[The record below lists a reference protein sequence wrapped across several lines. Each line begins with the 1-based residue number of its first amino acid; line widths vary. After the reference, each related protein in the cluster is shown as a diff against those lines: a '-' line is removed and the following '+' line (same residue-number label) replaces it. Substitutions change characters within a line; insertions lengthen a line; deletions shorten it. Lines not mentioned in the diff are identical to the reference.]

1 MSDKVLSMQNL
12 IFGYKENRTVLNS
25 LSMQVEAHSITA
37 ILGPNGTGKTTLLN
51 TILGLLKP
59 QAGEI
64 HLNGQPISHYSRRE
78 LSKIISLVP
87 QFEYIPFNFT
97 VYEYILFG
105 RTPHM
110 GIFNMPSKEDRH
122 IASQVLESLY
132 IADLKHRPMQE
143 LSGGERQMVLLARAL
158 AQEPRVLLLDEPTSH
173 LDLSNTG
180 AILRILR
187 DLVKKDVTVVFTTH
201 DPQAAI
207 YSATHLILMLH
218 GQVLAAGAIN
228 DILTSEM
235 LSQTYGTSILVE
247 EVRDR
252 KVVLLP

>member
-1 MSDKVLSMQNL
+1 MSNVLLSMQDL
-12 IFGYKENRTVLNS
+12 KFGYKESRTVLNS
-25 LSMQVEAHSITA
+25 LSMQVEAGSITA

-64 HLNGQPISHYSRRE
+64 YLKGLPLSHYSRSD
-78 LSKIISLVP
+78 LSRMISLVP
-87 QFEYIPFNFT
+87 QSEYIPFDFS
-97 VYEYILFG
+97 VYEYILLG

-110 GIFNMPSKEDRH
+110 GIFDMPSKEDFR
-122 IASQVLESLY
+122 ITNRIIESLHLTE
-132 IADLKHRPMQE
+132 LKERPVPE

-158 AQEPRVLLLDEPTSH
+158 VQEPRMLLLDEPTSH

-180 AILRILR
+180 AILHILK
-187 DLVKKDVTVVFTTH
+187 DLVKQDVTVVLTTH

-207 YSATHLILMLH
+207 YSADQLILMLH
-218 GQVLAAGAIN
+218 GQVLAAGPIN
-228 DILTSEM
+228 DILTSEL
-235 LSQTYGTSILVE
+235 LSETYGTTVLVE

-252 KVVLLP
+252 KVVLLK